1 MAVVQ
6 ISRIQV
12 RRGKAND
19 GTGLPQLASGEMAW
33 AVDTQQLYIG
43 NGAVSEGS
51 PAVGNTRLLTEN
63 DLSSYGN
70 LLALLQYTY
79 KVNDTTIVTGPSA
92 NTPIQRTFQTRL
104 DDLSTTANFGALGN
118 AVNDD
123 TAALQRAINQLF
135 LNPSQ
140 PSSTYSGSYPT
151 GTPDAVKT
159 RVVLTIPPGLYSTSS
174 TIFIPSYATLEGA
187 GADKTIIY
195 YNSVSAQKGA
205 TTNSSPVITMSTATA
220 DMVGATISGT
230 NITAG
235 ATILSVT
242 AGQSIIVS
250 VNASATASNI
260 TFTIGKIGPAIQF
273 VNDSSTP
280 TVQSPIVN
288 TLGVTQPRNITMS
301 GITVRSVSGVTACM
315 QVDSVRDSLFTDMI
329 LQGDWANNLN
339 ARCVGL
345 LMAATGGLVT
355 CEHNVF
361 RNIKFKSFS
370 YSVFAKYDIMNNIFE
385 NCVFDDAYQAISLGY
400 GSNGVTNEQ
409 FYGPRQTQIVNCK
422 FNNIKQ
428 YAVYVARGYG
438 NSTINCKYV
447 NVGCNGAGNL
457 QAVYPQ
463 VYFATFGNTSTNDWS
478 DRIGSFLNTNL
489 ASPYVPELGGHGV
502 YTSFGNQQV
511 TIGYAIS
518 PVFIFR
524 LPVSTDLVGNPAGTV
539 NYVIDYMYQSSINSF
554 SRRGTMTISA
564 NIGSAKIQLSDE
576 YDFAGSDST
585 NTNATLLDFSVKF
598 LDILG
603 VAYTGASGQI
613 PYSIAIYYTNTYA
626 SDAGYFNFAYQSNM

>member
-63 DLSSYGN
+63 DLNSYSN

-79 KVNDTTIVTGPSA
+79 KVNDNTIITGPSA

-104 DDLSTTANFGALGN
+104 DDVATTSNFGALGN

-123 TAALQRAINQLF
+123 TAALQRAVNQLF

-140 PSSTYSGSYPT
+140 PSSTYSGSYPA

-159 RVVLTIPPGLYSTSS
+159 RVVLNVPPGIYYTTS
-174 TIFIPSYATLEGA
+174 TIFIPSYATIIGA

-195 YNSVSAQKGA
+195 YNSVSAQVGA
-205 TTNSSPVITMSTATA
+205 ITNSSPVIAMTTATA
-220 DMVGATISGT
+220 DMLGATISGT
-230 NITAG
+230 GLAAG
-235 ATILSVT
+235 ATIISVT
-242 AGQSIIVS
+242 AGLNITVS
-250 VNASATASNI
+250 VNASQTATGI

-280 TVQSPIVN
+280 TVQSPINN
-288 TLGVTQPRNITMS
+288 TLGVTQPRNIEIKGLT
-301 GITVRSVSGVTACM
+301 IHNVSGVTTCM
-315 QVDSVRDSLFTDMI
+315 QLDSVRDSLFTDLI
-329 LQGDWANNLN
+329 LQGDWVNNLN
-339 ARCVGL
+339 ANCIGL
-345 LMAATGGLVT
+345 QMNATGALVT
-355 CEHNVF
+355 CEQNIF
-361 RNIKFKSFS
+361 KNIKFKSFS

-385 NCVFDDAYQAISLGY
+385 DCYFDDAYQAISLGA
-400 GSNGVTNEQ
+400 GANGVTDGQ
-409 FYGPRQTQIVNCK
+409 LTGPRQTQMVNCK

-438 NSTINCKYV
+438 NTTVNCKYY
-447 NVGCNGAGNL
+447 NVGCNGAGNI

-463 VYFATFGNTSTNDWS
+463 IYFATFGNTSTNDWS
-478 DRIGSFLNTNL
+478 DRIGSFLTTNL
-489 ASPYVPELGGHGV
+489 TSAYIPELGGHGS
-502 YTSFGNQQV
+502 YSSFGSQQL
-511 TIGYAIS
+511 TIGYAVS
-518 PVFIFR
+518 SMFLFR
-524 LPVSTDLVGNPAGTV
+524 LPVSTDSVGSPSGTI
-539 NYVIDYMYQSSINSF
+539 NYIIDYMYQSSTNNF
-554 SRRGTMTISA
+554 SRRGTMTLSA

-576 YDFAGSDST
+576 YDFAGTDSG

-598 LDILG
+598 LDSLG
-603 VAYTGASGQI
+603 SVYTGAVGQT
-613 PYSIAIYYTNTYA
+613 PCSIAFYYSNTYV
-626 SDAGYFNFAYQSNM
+626 SDAGYFNFAYQSTM